1 MTHESTAWL
10 CFLCSLLS
18 KENGTW
24 IHEEGERGKNIKT
37 FLHPFSLDP
46 KFVSLDGISSVPL
59 VCSFV
64 PLPNTCQHWCCD
76 VVMGCI
82 LVRIWAAM
90 TQD

>member
-1 MTHESTAWL
+1 MKALLGCVFSAV
-10 CFLCSLLS
+10 CSLRRMVHGYMKKGREGKIS
-18 KENGTW
+18 KFFC
-24 IHEEGERGKNIKT
+24 I
-37 FLHPFSLDP
+37 LFSLDP

-64 PLPNTCQHWCCD
+64 PIPNTCQHWCCE

-90 TQD
+90 TPD